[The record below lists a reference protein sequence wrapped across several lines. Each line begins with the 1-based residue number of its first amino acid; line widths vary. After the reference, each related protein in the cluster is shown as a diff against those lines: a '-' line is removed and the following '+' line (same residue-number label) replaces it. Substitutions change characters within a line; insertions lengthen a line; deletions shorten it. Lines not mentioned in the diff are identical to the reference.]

1 MEIKYEIRHRKL
13 IYLYSLNVER
23 KIKEKETG
31 NCRWEKMGKAIEEN
45 ELTVLIK
52 ILLWAFNIYWKF
64 MCMDENN
71 DKNKAKLNLFPL

>member
-1 MEIKYEIRHRKL
+1 M
-13 IYLYSLNVER
+13 V
-23 KIKEKETG
+23 
-31 NCRWEKMGKAIEEN
+31 KAIEEN

-52 ILLWAFNIYWKF
+52 ILF